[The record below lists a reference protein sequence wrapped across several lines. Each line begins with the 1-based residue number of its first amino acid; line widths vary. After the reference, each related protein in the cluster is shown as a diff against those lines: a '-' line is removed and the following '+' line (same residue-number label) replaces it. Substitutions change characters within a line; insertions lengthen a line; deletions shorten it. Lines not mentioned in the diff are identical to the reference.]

1 MDLPC
6 ILSLSYT
13 LMAFEDELGL
23 LILVTE
29 LGMKSNRGLR
39 LVGNWIGRLGE
50 V

>member
-1 MDLPC
+1 
-6 ILSLSYT
+6 
-13 LMAFEDELGL
+13 MAFEDELGL

-29 LGMKSNRGLR
+29 LGMKWNRGLR